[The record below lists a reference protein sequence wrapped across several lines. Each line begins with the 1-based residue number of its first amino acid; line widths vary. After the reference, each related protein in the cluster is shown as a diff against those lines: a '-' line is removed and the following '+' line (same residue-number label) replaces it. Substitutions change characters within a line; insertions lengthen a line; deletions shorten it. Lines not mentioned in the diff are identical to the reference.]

1 MSEQSPYISLL
12 YYILPSFILDSFELV
27 NVEDKPVDKPTPEL
41 LYPSVLHIYLDERDN
56 RTEEQSQMFRPNGFT
71 EPTQVQDFPIR
82 DRKTVLH
89 IRRRRYVDSDGK
101 SVIINNFNLSAQGT
115 RYSDEFADFLKE
127 ILGYIPRDGEICGT
141 TVDGRRVKTGEELQ
155 GSPER
160 FPQLGP
166 AGACLRLDSAA
177 A

>member
-1 MSEQSPYISLL
+1 MPEQSPYISLL

-27 NVEDKPVDKPTPEL
+27 NAEDKPVD
-41 LYPSVLHIYLDERDN
+41 N
-56 RTEEQSQMFRPNGFT
+56 
-71 EPTQVQDFPIR
+71 PTQVQDFPIR

-141 TVDGRRVKTGEELQ
+141 TVDGRRVKTGKEL
-155 GSPER
+155 
-160 FPQLGP
+160 
-166 AGACLRLDSAA
+166 
-177 A
+177 